1 MRYKIELAYKGT
13 NFHGWQRQPNAT
25 SVQEVLENAFK
36 LIFKDNIELTGC
48 GRTDTGVHA
57 KYYIAHFD
65 SNLKYSKEQVY
76 KLNSFLN
83 NDIVIFNIEET
94 SDCFHARFDA
104 VWREYEYLICIRKDP
119 FLTEFSWQIKFMP
132 DMEKMILAANQLF
145 NYIDFTSFS
154 KLHSDV
160 KTNNC
165 KILKTEFTLD
175 GHIIKFNIRAD
186 RFLRNMVRAIIG
198 TLIDVGSGKITVE
211 DFCRIIES
219 RDRSQAGQSAPAQGL
234 HLINVCY
241 SKDV

>member
-57 KYYIAHFD
+57 KYYLAHFD
-65 SNLKYSKEQVY
+65 SNLKYSKDQVY

-94 SDCFHARFDA
+94 SDDFHARFDA

-119 FLTEFSWQIKFMP
+119 FLNEFSWQIKFMP
-132 DMEKMILAANQLF
+132 DIEKITLAANQLL
-145 NYIDFTSFS
+145 NYNDFTSFS
-154 KLHSDV
+154 KLHTDV

-165 KILKTEFTLD
+165 KILKAEFTLD
-175 GHIIKFNIRAD
+175 RHIIKFNIRAD
-186 RFLRNMVRAIIG
+186 RFLRNMVRAIVG

-234 HLINVCY
+234 HLIYVCY

>member
-1 MRYKIELAYKGT
+1 MRYKIELAFRGT

-57 KYYIAHFD
+57 KYYLAHFD
-65 SNLKYSKEQVY
+65 SNLKYSKEQVF

-94 SDCFHARFDA
+94 SDNFHARFDA
-104 VWREYEYLICIRKDP
+104 VWREYEYLICTRKDP
-119 FLTEFSWQIKFMP
+119 FLTEFSWQIKLMP
-132 DMEKMILAANQLF
+132 DIEKMILAANQLF
-145 NYIDFTSFS
+145 NYNDFTSFS
-154 KLHSDV
+154 KLHTDV

-165 KILKTEFTLD
+165 KILKAEFSLD
-175 GHIIKFNIRAD
+175 GHIIKFNIRAN
-186 RFLRNMVRAIIG
+186 RFLRNMVRAIVG
-198 TLIDVGSGKITVE
+198 TLIDVGSRKITVE

-219 RDRSQAGQSAPAQGL
+219 SDRSLAGQSAPAQGL

>member
-57 KYYIAHFD
+57 KYYLAHFD
-65 SNLKYSKEQVY
+65 SNLKYSKDQVY

-94 SDCFHARFDA
+94 SDDFHARFDA

-119 FLTEFSWQIKFMP
+119 FLNEFSWQIKFMP
-132 DMEKMILAANQLF
+132 DIEKITLAANQLL
-145 NYIDFTSFS
+145 NYNDFW
-154 KLHSDV
+154 V
-160 KTNNC
+160 W
-165 KILKTEFTLD
+165 
-175 GHIIKFNIRAD
+175 IIRY
-186 RFLRNMVRAIIG
+186 
-198 TLIDVGSGKITVE
+198 
-211 DFCRIIES
+211 
-219 RDRSQAGQSAPAQGL
+219 SQ
-234 HLINVCY
+234 
-241 SKDV
+241 

>member
-1 MRYKIELAYKGT
+1 MRYKIELAFRGT

-57 KYYIAHFD
+57 KYYLAHFD
-65 SNLKYSKEQVY
+65 SNLKYSKEQVF

-94 SDCFHARFDA
+94 SDNFHARFDA
-104 VWREYEYLICIRKDP
+104 VWREYEYLICTRKDP
-119 FLTEFSWQIKFMP
+119 FLTEFSWQIKLMP
-132 DMEKMILAANQLF
+132 DIEKMILAANQLF
-145 NYIDFTSFS
+145 NYNDFTSFS
-154 KLHSDV
+154 KLHTDV

-165 KILKTEFTLD
+165 KILKAEFSLD
-175 GHIIKFNIRAD
+175 GHIIKFNIRAN
-186 RFLRNMVRAIIG
+186 RFLRNMVRAIVG
-198 TLIDVGSGKITVE
+198 TLIDVGSRKITVE
-211 DFCRIIES
+211 DFCHIIES
-219 RDRSQAGQSAPAQGL
+219 SDRSLAGQSAPAQGL